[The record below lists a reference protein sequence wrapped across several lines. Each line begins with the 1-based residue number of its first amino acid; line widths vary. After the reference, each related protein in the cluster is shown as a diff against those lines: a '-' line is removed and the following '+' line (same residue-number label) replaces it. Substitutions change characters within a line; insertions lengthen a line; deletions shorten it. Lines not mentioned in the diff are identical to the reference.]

1 MDFDH
6 FGELAGSILI
16 ISDLTD
22 SNWNDTHTMNGAVLT
37 YLPASIVF

>member
-16 ISDLTD
+16 ISDNTQ
-22 SNWNDTHTMNGAVLT
+22 TVIEMI
-37 YLPASIVF
+37 PIQ